1 MSRETQRLRFVP
13 IAEVVASCAAEPRW
27 IWHGYLAEGTVT
39 LLAGRPKVGKSTLVF
54 ELMAAI
60 GAGRPCCSRATRR
73 SRIVI
78 LSEER
83 ASTFADKARRTTWPD
98 GIEVLLHHS
107 AYGVPW
113 PEIVGRAA
121 EQAGA
126 DGLLIVD
133 TLADFAELLADT
145 ENAAGA
151 VQTAVRP
158 LQEAAAGGCAVLV
171 VAHQR
176 KAAGEHGEAIR
187 GSNAL
192 TAAVDVVL
200 ELERAAALGP
210 NARVLRAVSRFSEG
224 ADDLVLALTEDG
236 YESRGELEGAIAA
249 AERDR
254 VADALGKAGETTAD
268 ELAGALELAKPTVQ
282 RHLNALLVAG
292 RAARAGAGKK
302 GDPYRWSLKS
312 DATEQ
317 SRYGRIESQIR
328 TGADSDSM
336 RSSDSKC
343 IESDGTA
350 AAAIEERP
358 AEHGSDGPMVEAL
371 RDLSRVEPRWL
382 SPLGELP

>member
-1 MSRETQRLRFVP
+1 MTRDKERLRFVP
-13 IAEVVASCAAEPRW
+13 IAEVAASCAAGPTW
-27 IWHGYLAEGTVT
+27 IWQGYLAAGTIT

-60 GAGRPCCSRATRR
+60 GEGRPCCGRATRR

-107 AYGVPW
+107 AYGVGW
-113 PEIVGRAA
+113 PEIVRQAA
-121 EQAGA
+121 EQARA

-133 TLADFAELLADT
+133 TLADFAELPADT

-158 LQEAAAGGCAVLV
+158 LQEAAARGCAVLV

-192 TAAVDVVL
+192 TATVDVVL
-200 ELERAAALGP
+200 ELERAASLGP

-224 ADDLVLALTEDG
+224 AHDLVLALTDGG
-236 YESRGELEGAIAA
+236 YESRGELEGAVAA

-254 VADALGKAGETTAD
+254 IADALGQAGETMAD
-268 ELAGALELAKPTVQ
+268 DLASALELAKPTVQ
-282 RHLNALLVAG
+282 RHLNALLATN
-292 RAARAGAGKK
+292 RATRLGAGKK

-317 SRYGRIESQIR
+317 SPYGRIESEMR
-328 TGADSDSM
+328 TGAVSDSM
-336 RSSDSKC
+336 CSSESKR

-350 AAAIEERP
+350 AAAIAERP
-358 AEHGSDGPMVEAL
+358 TKHGSDGPMVEAL
-371 RDLSRVEPRWL
+371 RDLGRAEPRWL